1 MAENLIVNLP
11 FLSPRS
17 ILRSGFTGS
26 LRFSPPYVRL
36 PTTTNRFF
44 KFGHPPYEKIYLS
57 TAATCSQREADTINT
72 MLYIPAGI
80 NIQIAVLTSK
90 RVRSGGGGPVEAEP
104 DFCRDRFR
112 LIPHLFPLF
121 DICKWLLNKCFTVR
135 VNAIWNSLHAAGYV
149 GDVTLKRCR
158 PTARPGL
165 GDIKLA

>member
-26 LRFSPPYVRL
+26 LRFLAALRSSADHHQSIFRNLGIHHTKKSIYPL
-36 PTTTNRFF
+36 PLLAN
-44 KFGHPPYEKIYLS
+44 
-57 TAATCSQREADTINT
+57 QREANTINT

-135 VNAIWNSLHAAGYV
+135 VNAI
-149 GDVTLKRCR
+149 
-158 PTARPGL
+158 
-165 GDIKLA
+165 

>member
-36 PTTTNRFF
+36 PTATNRFF
-44 KFGHPPYEKIYLS
+44 KFGHPPYEKSIYPLPLL
-57 TAATCSQREADTINT
+57 ASQREANTINT

-90 RVRSGGGGPVEAEP
+90 RVDRGEEDPSKRSPIFAA
-104 DFCRDRFR
+104 
-112 LIPHLFPLF
+112 
-121 DICKWLLNKCFTVR
+121 TV
-135 VNAIWNSLHAAGYV
+135 S
-149 GDVTLKRCR
+149 D
-158 PTARPGL
+158 
-165 GDIKLA
+165 